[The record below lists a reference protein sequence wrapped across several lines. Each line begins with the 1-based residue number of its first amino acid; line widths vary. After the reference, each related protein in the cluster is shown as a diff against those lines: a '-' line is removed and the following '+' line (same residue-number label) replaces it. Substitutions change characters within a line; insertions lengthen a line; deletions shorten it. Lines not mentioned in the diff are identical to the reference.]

1 MPETLSKEE
10 QQALDQMKKTC
21 DKHGPKPL
29 RVVQSCALLKKQ
41 LVLEEQQKQAEL
53 QSIARNKLTNR
64 RIEALAY
71 VTSRVH
77 AIQNEGTLL
86 LGALMKAS
94 GEYDQILAARASKPV
109 IVDILAGVALAAL
122 PHLGLVQA
130 AVGRTL
136 RTYGDPSLKQLAK
149 AAQRSTATGWEGLI
163 TDLEQEVQKRA
174 SFVASQGQTLQKFSQ
189 SLDAASKDL
198 IEAVKNPLAA
208 RADVDAA
215 TAERLQAFQA
225 KNQILTQVIG
235 KIQKALIA
243 TSRVEAVLHR
253 FIVWYEADPVP
264 LLESKFKA
272 AGLDAN
278 IAYQAS
284 EFDKFAD
291 LILYDMLRAYM
302 KMHVTFTIKY
312 STYGGKGP
320 PKELPDDLDG
330 ADVSG
335 LDKAQRQ
342 MIMNKFYFMQF
353 LWNGA
358 DTSRPPLYG
367 YNDFIEKWGA
377 TVKWIPMMQR
387 VA

>member
-130 AVGRTL
+130 AVG
-136 RTYGDPSLKQLAK
+136 
-149 AAQRSTATGWEGLI
+149 
-163 TDLEQEVQKRA
+163 
-174 SFVASQGQTLQKFSQ
+174 
-189 SLDAASKDL
+189 
-198 IEAVKNPLAA
+198 
-208 RADVDAA
+208 
-215 TAERLQAFQA
+215 
-225 KNQILTQVIG
+225 
-235 KIQKALIA
+235 
-243 TSRVEAVLHR
+243 
-253 FIVWYEADPVP
+253 
-264 LLESKFKA
+264 
-272 AGLDAN
+272 
-278 IAYQAS
+278 
-284 EFDKFAD
+284 
-291 LILYDMLRAYM
+291 
-302 KMHVTFTIKY
+302 
-312 STYGGKGP
+312 
-320 PKELPDDLDG
+320 
-330 ADVSG
+330 
-335 LDKAQRQ
+335 
-342 MIMNKFYFMQF
+342 
-353 LWNGA
+353 
-358 DTSRPPLYG
+358 
-367 YNDFIEKWGA
+367 
-377 TVKWIPMMQR
+377 
-387 VA
+387 